1 MAEVVVERSDSFEDW
16 RLKTNQ
22 LGEIIGGDKTDMGG
36 LNVIQK
42 IEEVAAFN
50 LTMAIALS

>member
-22 LGEIIGGDKTDMGG
+22 LGEIIGGDKTDLGG